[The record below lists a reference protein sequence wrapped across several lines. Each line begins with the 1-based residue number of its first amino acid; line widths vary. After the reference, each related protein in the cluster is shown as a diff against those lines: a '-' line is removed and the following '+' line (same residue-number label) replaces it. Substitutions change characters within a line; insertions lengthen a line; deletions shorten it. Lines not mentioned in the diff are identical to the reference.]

1 MKKKLLLISCIA
13 ALSLS
18 LVACG
23 DKDSSSNKENATSA
37 VSSSESSSES
47 VENEI
52 KDSTESTDDSS
63 KSDSSKTEDA
73 SAKEIM
79 QKMVDNIGENKN
91 CEMTANMSMTAK
103 IEMEIDGVDP
113 VSQNM
118 VSNMQAEAKS
128 TNKGMYSKTKTTTNE
143 GDGDSVET
151 EETYTVYDT
160 KRTYTSK
167 DGGSSWAV
175 DLYNENDSK
184 ITDMSAIFKNEDA
197 FKTATVETKDG
208 NYVID
213 LDIKEV
219 KEFTDSISGDFGN
232 ADITG
237 FIEIVVD
244 KDYYPVSIEMK
255 DLKFDTEAME
265 EMIKSMS
272 TMEDSSESSTSSP
285 ATEPKVNID
294 LDFTFKVNY
303 SGWNTVDDK
312 DVTPSQTIIDSAT
325 GSVSSDTSS
334 NSSTITTS
342 DKPAD

>member
-13 ALSLS
+13 AFSLS

-23 DKDSSSNKENATSA
+23 DKDSSSNKENTTSA
-37 VSSSESSSES
+37 VSSSES
-47 VENEI
+47 VEDET
-52 KDSTESTDDSS
+52 KDSTE
-63 KSDSSKTEDA
+63 SDSSKTEDV

-79 QKMVDNIGENKN
+79 QKMVDNISENKN

-103 IEMEIDGVDP
+103 IEMEIDGADP

-118 VSNMQAEAKS
+118 VSTMQAEAKS
-128 TNKGMYSKTKTTTNE
+128 TNKGMYSKTKTTANE

-167 DGGSSWAV
+167 DGGSSWTV

-197 FKTATVETKDG
+197 FKTATVETKDD
-208 NYVID
+208 NYIID
-213 LDIKEV
+213 IDIKEV

-232 ADITG
+232 ADVTG
-237 FIEIVVD
+237 FIEIVVN

-272 TMEDSSESSTSSP
+272 TAEDSSESSSST
-285 ATEPKVNID
+285 TEPKVNID

-312 DVTPSQTIIDSAT
+312 DVTPSQTIVDSAT
-325 GSVSSDTSS
+325 GNVSSDASS
-334 NSSTITTS
+334 NSSTVTTS

>member
-23 DKDSSSNKENATSA
+23 DKDSSSNKENTSSA
-37 VSSSESSSES
+37 VSSSES
-47 VENEI
+47 VEDET
-52 KDSTESTDDSS
+52 KDSTE
-63 KSDSSKTEDA
+63 SDSSKTEDA

-103 IEMEIDGVDP
+103 IEMEIDGADP

-118 VSNMQAEAKS
+118 VSTMQAEAKS
-128 TNKGMYSKTKTTTNE
+128 TNSGMYSKTKTTINE

-160 KRTYTSK
+160 KRTYTSN
-167 DGGSSWAV
+167 DGGSSWEV
-175 DLYNENDSK
+175 DLYDENDSK
-184 ITDMSAIFKNEDA
+184 ITDMSAIFKNENA
-197 FKTATVETKDG
+197 LKTATVETKDG

-213 LDIKEV
+213 LDVNEI

-265 EMIKSMS
+265 EMIKAMS
-272 TMEDSSESSTSSP
+272 VAEDSSESSSST
-285 ATEPKVNID
+285 TEPKVSID

-325 GSVSSDTSS
+325 GNVSSSTSS
-334 NSSTITTS
+334 DSSTTTTS
-342 DKPAD
+342 DKSAD

>member
-13 ALSLS
+13 ALSFS

-23 DKDSSSNKENATSA
+23 DKDSSSNKENTSST
-37 VSSSESSSES
+37 VSSSESSSEV
-47 VENEI
+47 VEDKI
-52 KDSTESTDDSS
+52 KDSTESTEDSS
-63 KSDSSKTEDA
+63 KTDSSKTEDT

-103 IEMEIDGVDP
+103 IEMEIDGADP

-118 VSNMQAEAKS
+118 VSTMQAEAKS

-151 EETYTVYDT
+151 KETYTVYDT
-160 KRTYTSK
+160 KRTYTSN
-167 DGGSSWAV
+167 DGGSSWTV

-213 LDIKEV
+213 IDVKEV

-237 FIEIVVD
+237 FIEIVVN

-255 DLKFDTEAME
+255 ELKFDTEAME

-272 TMEDSSESSTSSP
+272 APEDSSESSSST
-285 ATEPKVNID
+285 TEPKVNID

-325 GSVSSDTSS
+325 GNVSSDTSS
-334 NSSTITTS
+334 TTTTS
-342 DKPAD
+342 NKSTD

>member
-23 DKDSSSNKENATSA
+23 DKDSSSNKENTSSI
-37 VSSSESSSES
+37 VSSSES
-47 VENEI
+47 VEDET
-52 KDSTESTDDSS
+52 KDSIESTEDSS

-79 QKMVDNIGENKN
+79 QKMADNISENKN

-103 IEMEIDGVDP
+103 IEMEIDGADP

-118 VSNMQAEAKS
+118 VSTMQAEAKS
-128 TNKGMYSKTKTTTNE
+128 TNSGMYSKTKTTINE

-160 KRTYTSK
+160 KRKYTSK
-167 DGGSSWAV
+167 DDGSSWAV
-175 DLYNENDSK
+175 DLYDENDSK
-184 ITDMSAIFKNEDA
+184 ITDMSAIFKNENA
-197 FKTATVETKDG
+197 LKTATVETKDG

-213 LDIKEV
+213 LDVDEI

-265 EMIKSMS
+265 EMIKAMS
-272 TMEDSSESSTSSP
+272 VAEDSSESSSST
-285 ATEPKVNID
+285 TEPKVSID

-325 GSVSSDTSS
+325 GNVSSGTSS
-334 NSSTITTS
+334 DSSTTTTS

>member
-13 ALSLS
+13 AFSLS

-23 DKDSSSNKENATSA
+23 DKDSSSNKENTTSA
-37 VSSSESSSES
+37 VSSSES
-47 VENEI
+47 VEDET
-52 KDSTESTDDSS
+52 KDSTE
-63 KSDSSKTEDA
+63 SDSSKTEDV

-79 QKMVDNIGENKN
+79 QKMVDNISKNKN

-103 IEMEIDGVDP
+103 IDMEIDGADP

-118 VSNMQAEAKS
+118 VSTMQAEAKS
-128 TNKGMYSKTKTTTNE
+128 TNKGMYSKTKTTANE

-151 EETYTVYDT
+151 EETYIVYDT

-175 DLYNENDSK
+175 DLYDEDDSK

-208 NYVID
+208 NYVINID
-213 LDIKEV
+213 VKEV

-232 ADITG
+232 ADVTG
-237 FIEIVVD
+237 FIEIVVN

-272 TMEDSSESSTSSP
+272 TAEDSSESSSS
-285 ATEPKVNID
+285 TIEPKVNID

-325 GSVSSDTSS
+325 GNVSSDASS
-334 NSSTITTS
+334 NSSTVTTS

>member
-23 DKDSSSNKENATSA
+23 DKDSSSNKENTSSA
-37 VSSSESSSES
+37 VSSSES
-47 VENEI
+47 VEDET
-52 KDSTESTDDSS
+52 KDSTE
-63 KSDSSKTEDA
+63 SDSSKTEDA

-79 QKMVDNIGENKN
+79 QKMVDNIDENKN

-103 IEMEIDGVDP
+103 IEMEIDGADP

-118 VSNMQAEAKS
+118 VSTMQAEAKS
-128 TNKGMYSKTKTTTNE
+128 TNNGMYSKTKTTTND
-143 GDGDSVET
+143 GDEDSVET

-160 KRTYTSK
+160 KRTYTSN

-175 DLYNENDSK
+175 DLYDENDSK
-184 ITDMSAIFKNEDA
+184 ITDMSAIFKNENA
-197 FKTATVETKDG
+197 LKTATVETKDG

-213 LDIKEV
+213 LDVNEI

-265 EMIKSMS
+265 EMIKAMNVA
-272 TMEDSSESSTSSP
+272 EDSSESSSST
-285 ATEPKVNID
+285 TEPKVSID

-325 GSVSSDTSS
+325 GNVSSDASS
-334 NSSTITTS
+334 NSSTVTTS